1 MADKIKIRNATKK
14 KMELEVDNDT
24 FGEFLVI
31 GGSKTSDKAAKK
43 SNNNRQQV
51 VQPAKKAKTTKETAK
66 KGDPQKSGPSEPQQ
80 AAKKTKKGDPQKSGP
95 SEPQQAAKK
104 SKPSEDDVAE
114 RIRMRDEFLRE
125 VRKANRMASTE
136 KLSVR
141 PAIESVLRQNNCPQF
156 VTRGKNLYH
165 YFGTGK
171 INPPSKEIY
180 YAMKRALEFKDLRTT
195 IAKVAIIEAEAER
208 EKVRLEVKELME
220 TVRKEK
226 VQKEMVQKENAREDA
241 VWQQAAGTSK
251 GSISQFLVAKPKPRN
266 IFNHSLKCHLI
277 ALFHEGIEKYGSDED
292 TKLSIASYE
301 LCNNCACSHN
311 SK

>member
-1 MADKIKIRNATKK
+1 
-14 KMELEVDNDT
+14 MELEVDNDT

-66 KGDPQKSGPSEPQQ
+66 KGDPQKSGPSEPH
-80 AAKKTKKGDPQKSGP
+80 
-95 SEPQQAAKK
+95 QAAKK

-208 EKVRLEVKELME
+208 E
-220 TVRKEK
+220 RK
-226 VQKEMVQKENAREDA
+226 
-241 VWQQAAGTSK
+241 
-251 GSISQFLVAKPKPRN
+251 
-266 IFNHSLKCHLI
+266 
-277 ALFHEGIEKYGSDED
+277 
-292 TKLSIASYE
+292 
-301 LCNNCACSHN
+301 
-311 SK
+311 